1 MRAARYRVGFV
12 GAGGVAARHA
22 TVLSGFPDVAIVG
35 FVDPDPDAARSLSE
49 SFGATVEGNVDDLLA
64 LEPDAVYV
72 CVPPFAHGPAETTV
86 LAAGVPLFVEKP
98 LGLDTDFP
106 EQLAAAV
113 RAAGVVTGVGFHW
126 RYSAAVARAKEVLDG
141 RRVSLVAGAWLD
153 KVPPVG
159 WWPRRDGSG
168 GQLVEQAVHVVD
180 LARVLVGEV
189 TEVYASA
196 DAEPP
201 DVPGADV
208 DGSAAATLRF
218 ASGAVGTL
226 STTCRLGWKHRAALE
241 LYADGIA
248 VAVSEDGCE
257 VRTADGHQWHPVDP
271 MDAKRA
277 VDRAFL
283 DAVGG
288 DHSAVLVDYPEALRS
303 HQLACALALSAAEHR
318 PVQLTQ
324 PDARTRSDA

>member
-1 MRAARYRVGFV
+1 MRATRYRVGFV
-12 GAGGVAARHA
+12 GAGGVATRHA
-22 TVLSGFPDVAIVG
+22 SVLAEFPDVAIVG
-35 FVDPDPDAARSLSE
+35 VVDPNPDTARALSE
-49 SFGATVEGNVDDLLA
+49 SYGATVEENVDDLLA

-72 CVPPFAHGPAETTV
+72 CVPPFAHGAAETTV

-98 LGLDTDFP
+98 LGLDEELPT
-106 EQLAAAV
+106 QLAARAV
-113 RAAGVVTGVGFHW
+113 AADIVTGVGFHW
-126 RYSAAVARAKEVLDG
+126 RYSAAVARAREALEG
-141 RRVSLVAGAWLD
+141 HRVSLVAGAWLD

-168 GQLVEQAVHVVD
+168 GQLIEQSVHVVD
-180 LARVLVGEV
+180 LARVLVGDV
-189 TEVYASA
+189 TEVYAVA
-196 DAEPP
+196 DATPP
-201 DVPGADV
+201 DVPDADV

-241 LYADGIA
+241 VYADGIA
-248 VAVSEDGCE
+248 VAISEEGCE

-288 DHSAVLVDYPEALRS
+288 DRDGLLVDYPDALRS
-303 HQLACALALSAAEHR
+303 HQLACALARSAAERR
-318 PVQLTQ
+318 PIDV
-324 PDARTRSDA
+324 

>member
-1 MRAARYRVGFV
+1 MSTTRYRVGFV
-12 GAGGVAARHA
+12 GAGGVATRHA
-22 TVLSGFPDVAIVG
+22 TVLAEFPDVAIAGV
-35 FVDPDPDAARSLSE
+35 VDPNPEAARALADQA
-49 SFGATVEGNVDDLLA
+49 GATVEQSVDDLLA
-64 LEPDAVYV
+64 LEVDAVYV
-72 CVPPFAHGPAETTV
+72 CVPPFAHGQAETAV

-98 LGLDTDFP
+98 LGLDTELP
-106 EQLAAAV
+106 AKLAAQV
-113 RAAGVVTGVGFHW
+113 VAADVVTGVGFHW
-126 RYSAAVARAKEVLDG
+126 RYSAAVERARAALAG
-141 RRVSLVAGAWLD
+141 RPVSLVAGAWLD

-180 LARVLVGEV
+180 LARVLAGEV
-189 TEVYASA
+189 AEVYAVA
-196 DAEPP
+196 DASPP
-201 DVPGADV
+201 DAPGADV
-208 DGSAAATLRF
+208 DSSAAATLRF

-241 LYADGIA
+241 VYADGVA
-248 VAVSEDGCE
+248 VAISEDGCE

-288 DHSAVLVDYPEALRS
+288 DRSGVLVDYPDALRS
-303 HQLACALALSAAEHR
+303 HQLACALATSAAERR
-318 PVQLTQ
+318 PVELETA
-324 PDARTRSDA
+324 DV

>member
-1 MRAARYRVGFV
+1 MRSDRYRVGLI
-12 GAGGVAARHA
+12 GAGGVATRHA
-22 TVLSGFPDVAIVG
+22 TVLSEFPDVTIVG
-35 FVDPDPDAARSLSE
+35 VVDPNPDAARALSE
-49 SFGATVEGNVDDLLA
+49 RFGATAEENVDDLLA

-72 CVPPFAHGPAETTV
+72 CVPPFAHGAAETAV

-98 LGLDTDFP
+98 LGLDTELP

-113 RAAGVVTGVGFHW
+113 VAADVVTGVGFHW
-126 RYSAAVARAKEVLDG
+126 RYSAAVAHAREALAG
-141 RRVSLVAGAWLD
+141 RRVSLVAGTWLD

-180 LARVLVGEV
+180 LARVLVGDV
-189 TEVYASA
+189 TEVYATT
-196 DAEPP
+196 DAAPP
-201 DVPGADV
+201 DVSGADV
-208 DGSAAATLRF
+208 DSSAAATLRF
-218 ASGAVGTL
+218 AGGAVGTL
-226 STTCRLGWKHRAALE
+226 STTCRLGWKHRATLE
-241 LYADGIA
+241 LYADGVA

-288 DHSAVLVDYPEALRS
+288 DRSGLLVDYPDALRS
-303 HQLACALALSAAEHR
+303 HQLACALARSAAERR
-318 PVQLTQ
+318 PVELVRA
-324 PDARTRSDA
+324 DA

>member
-1 MRAARYRVGFV
+1 MPSPRYRVGFV
-12 GAGGVAARHA
+12 GAGGVATRHA
-22 TVLSGFPDVAIVG
+22 AVLSEFSDVTIAGV
-35 FVDPDPDAARSLSE
+35 VDPNPDSAKALAEQS
-49 SFGATVEGNVDDLLA
+49 GATVEETVESLLS
-64 LEPDAVYV
+64 LELDAVYV
-72 CVPPFAHGPAETTV
+72 CVPPFAHGPAETAV

-98 LGLDTDFP
+98 LGLDTELP
-106 EQLAAAV
+106 AQLAAQIV
-113 RAAGVVTGVGFHW
+113 AADVVTGVGFHW
-126 RYSAAVARAKEVLDG
+126 RYSAAVEKARAALAG
-141 RRVSLVAGAWLD
+141 RPVSLVSGSWLD

-168 GQLVEQAVHVVD
+168 GQLVEQSVHVVD

-189 TEVYASA
+189 TEVYAAA
-196 DAEPP
+196 DATPP

-218 ASGAVGTL
+218 ANGAVGTL

-241 LYADGIA
+241 LYADGVA
-248 VAVSEDGCE
+248 VAISEDGCE
-257 VRTADGHQWHPVDP
+257 VRTADGHEWHPVDP

-288 DHSAVLVDYPEALRS
+288 DRSGLLVDYPDALVS
-303 HQLACALALSAAEHR
+303 HQLACALAVSAAERR
-318 PVQLTQ
+318 PVELAAA
-324 PDARTRSDA
+324 DV

>member
-1 MRAARYRVGFV
+1 MRTSRYRVGFV
-12 GAGGVAARHA
+12 GAGGVATRHA
-22 TVLSGFPDVAIVG
+22 AVLSEFPDVSIVG
-35 FVDPDPDAARSLSE
+35 VVDPNPDAARTLAE
-49 SFGATVEGNVDDLLA
+49 QAGATVEQSVDDLLA
-64 LEPDAVYV
+64 REVDAVYV
-72 CVPPFAHGPAETTV
+72 CVPPFAHGPAEAAV

-98 LGLDTDFP
+98 LGLDVELP
-106 EQLAAAV
+106 AELAAQV
-113 RAAGVVTGVGFHW
+113 VAADVVTGVGFHW
-126 RYSAAVARAKEVLDG
+126 RYSAALERAREALAG
-141 RRVSLVAGAWLD
+141 RPVSLVAGTWLD

-168 GQLVEQAVHVVD
+168 GQLIEQAVHVVD

-189 TEVYASA
+189 VEVYAAA
-196 DAEPP
+196 DASPP
-201 DVPGADV
+201 NAPGADV
-208 DGSAAATLRF
+208 DSSAAATLRF

-241 LYADGIA
+241 LYADGVA

-257 VRTADGHQWHPVDP
+257 VRTADGTEWFPVDP

-288 DHSAVLVDYPEALRS
+288 DRSGVLVDYVDALRS
-303 HQLACALALSAAEHR
+303 HQLACALATSVAERR
-318 PVQLTQ
+318 PVELVHA
-324 PDARTRSDA
+324 DV